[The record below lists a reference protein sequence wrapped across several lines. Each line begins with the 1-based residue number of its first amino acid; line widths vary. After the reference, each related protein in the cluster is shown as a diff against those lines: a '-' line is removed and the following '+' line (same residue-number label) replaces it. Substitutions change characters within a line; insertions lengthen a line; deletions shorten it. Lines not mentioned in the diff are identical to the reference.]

1 MEKPMRKV
9 FTFLLSICM
18 SLCIIPF
25 QPVLAED
32 PPYTDTDY
40 WNKLCSN
47 YRDLDED
54 QISACEAYL
63 KASSS
68 TLNDQ
73 LEALKAQEDDIKA
86 NIADYGLKIQN
97 YQEEIDAKQTEI
109 NATVNSIAAMQ
120 KAIDNK
126 QIEIDNKQIEIENKQ
141 KEIDATQA
149 EIDAA
154 NEKIKTRM
162 EISQS
167 SMRLN
172 KYTDILMG
180 ADSFEEFLRIS
191 NGLSAIAQYDQKIL
205 EDMKELRA
213 KLNQQREEMEAV
225 KAEMEAAKEEM
236 EEQQAAMEY
245 EKMILESQ
253 QNEIIVKQT
262 EVEQV
267 RKAAMEEEARI
278 RSQSDQVAGN
288 IAELN
293 SMMVKLAQAGK
304 LDDVTITTNGWTY
317 PVPGAY
323 VSAGTWSY
331 DGAGY
336 YPHLGMDFAAG
347 VGTTVV
353 AIGNGVVLHSV
364 NGCPTYGYL
373 GNWCGSAQG
382 GAAGGGNQVFE
393 LTVVNG
399 SLYAVSYY
407 HMMLGSPVAAGTVL
421 SAGDYVGQVGSAGN
435 STGPHCH
442 VEIMYLGDG
451 SDFSYYAQHWNGDF
465 SFGCGWQGYDR
476 KCDAGYGAPCR
487 IRPETVFGY

>member
-1 MEKPMRKV
+1 MRKV
-9 FTFLLSICM
+9 FTFLLSICI

-213 KLNQQREEMEAV
+213 KLN
-225 KAEMEAAKEEM
+225 AAGRSDCLI
-236 EEQQAAMEY
+236 Q
-245 EKMILESQ
+245 
-253 QNEIIVKQT
+253 VDGGCC
-262 EVEQV
+262 VE
-267 RKAAMEEEARI
+267 
-278 RSQSDQVAGN
+278 N
-288 IAELN
+288 TAEL
-293 SMMVKLAQAGK
+293 VRAGA
-304 LDDVTITTNGWTY
+304 DVL
-317 PVPGAY
+317 
-323 VSAGTWSY
+323 VS
-331 DGAGY
+331 
-336 YPHLGMDFAAG
+336 
-347 VGTTVV
+347 
-353 AIGNGVVLHSV
+353 
-364 NGCPTYGYL
+364 
-373 GNWCGSAQG
+373 GSAFFG
-382 GAAGGGNQVFE
+382 FPPFKERLAAF
-393 LTVVNG
+393 
-399 SLYAVSYY
+399 
-407 HMMLGSPVAAGTVL
+407 MAA
-421 SAGDYVGQVGSAGN
+421 AEQ
-435 STGPHCH
+435 
-442 VEIMYLGDG
+442 
-451 SDFSYYAQHWNGDF
+451 
-465 SFGCGWQGYDR
+465 
-476 KCDAGYGAPCR
+476 K
-487 IRPETVFGY
+487 